1 MESTPQHVRLA
12 PRMEST
18 PQHMSFRDAQQRV
31 LMDQVKTRMFL
42 LGLGSGTTL
51 TLFIAS
57 ILLMLASYSP
67 SAGAISVICG
77 WPHPL
82 FRAAFL
88 ASLCGLLYGAVVF
101 AWRRNS
107 VDFRRALHLSPA
119 VTYQAILSYSYA
131 CFVIVFACFVLFALL
146 LLAPDAA
153 PGLRRFRNT
162 LPLIAF
168 MTPFLVAAWPKDR
181 APGAC
186 LSTPGAAGA
195 RRALALERVG
205 PVLVSPFSKVTF
217 ARTFVADVLCSMPKI
232 FADALYGF
240 AVVFNCDIK
249 SNAYVQTGY
258 VLAFLPFVVR
268 LNQSLRAALDD
279 AGARRKNCLNAGK
292 YALQIALVGES
303 LRAPHS
309 LPWFAL
315 ALTSTLCNFFWDVH
329 MDWGLPRQ
337 QKRFPQ
343 WFYPFA
349 VASNFVLR
357 LGWAV
362 YVSPDQNVV
371 AQHVILLLGV
381 AEVFRRFQWAAL
393 RVEHEALKI
402 GSAPNESGGLRYDSI
417 GNATPV

>member
-1 MESTPQHVRLA
+1 MEATQ
-12 PRMEST
+12 PRIT
-18 PQHMSFRDAQQRV
+18 FRDAQHRV
-31 LMDQVKTRMFL
+31 HMDMVKTRMFL

-57 ILLMLASYSP
+57 ILLMVASYSP
-67 SAGAISVICG
+67 TAGAISVICG
-77 WPHPL
+77 WPYPL
-82 FRAAFL
+82 YRAAFL

-146 LLAPDAA
+146 LLAPDAV
-153 PGLRRFRNT
+153 PGARKFRNT

-168 MTPFLVAAWPKDR
+168 MAPFLVAAWPKDR

-186 LSTPGAAGA
+186 LATPGAAGA
-195 RRALALERVG
+195 RRALALELVG

-232 FADALYGF
+232 FADAQYGF
-240 AVVFNCDIK
+240 AIVFDCDTESATYIH
-249 SNAYVQTGY
+249 VGY

-268 LNQSLRAALDD
+268 LNQSLRAAFDD
-279 AGARRKNCLNAGK
+279 AAHRQKNCWNAGK
-292 YALQIALVGES
+292 YSLQIALVAES
-303 LRAPHS
+303 IRAQHS
-309 LPWFAL
+309 VPWFAL

-337 QKRFPQ
+337 HKRFPA
-343 WFYPFA
+343 WFYPSA

-362 YVSPDQNVV
+362 YVSPDQKVV
-371 AQHVILLLGV
+371 AQHVILMLGV

-393 RVEHEALKI
+393 RVENEALKM
-402 GSAPNESGGLRYDSI
+402 GAAAPHERDGLRYDSV
-417 GNATPV
+417 GGHV